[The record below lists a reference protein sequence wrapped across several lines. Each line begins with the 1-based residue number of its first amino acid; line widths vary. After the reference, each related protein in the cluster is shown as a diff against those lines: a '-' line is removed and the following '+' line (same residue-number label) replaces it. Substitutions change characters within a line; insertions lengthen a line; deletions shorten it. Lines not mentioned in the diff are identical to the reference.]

1 MEKPLAA
8 GIILINS
15 AKQIL
20 LILRDDIPSIPF
32 PNHWD
37 IPGGHLMAGES
48 PEACVRREMLEEMEL
63 ELGAIQLFKEYERD
77 DLHEFIYWKEIDLKP
92 TSIRLHEGQK
102 AEYFTREQIEMMRLA
117 FRYNEVI
124 EEFYRLVVRH
134 S

>member
-15 AKQIL
+15 KKQIL

-37 IPGGHLMAGES
+37 IPGGHVLAGES
-48 PEACVRREMLEEMEL
+48 PEACVRREMIEEMEL
-63 ELGAIQLFKEYERD
+63 ELGEIQVFKEYDRD
-77 DLHEFIYWKEIDLKP
+77 DLHEFIYWKQIDLEPSRIK
-92 TSIRLHEGQK
+92 LHEGQK
-102 AEYFTREQIEMMRLA
+102 VRYFSEEEISAMRLA
-117 FRYNEVI
+117 FWYNAVI
-124 EEFYRLVVRH
+124 KEFYRLVVRP